1 MAFMGLPWPRNNT
14 GIEGDG
20 LSFSGTRRFAAF
32 TSVVINN
39 PGKVARVANEVLR
52 CMMEN
57 SKNSGV
63 T

>member
-14 GIEGDG
+14 GIEGEG
-20 LSFSGTRRFAAF
+20 LSFSGTARLAALDND
-32 TSVVINN
+32 VINN

-52 CMMEN
+52 FMVES
-57 SKNSGV
+57 SKNLNV

>member
-1 MAFMGLPWPRNNT
+1 MAFMGLPWPRNST
-14 GIEGDG
+14 GIKGDG
-20 LSFSGTRRFAAF
+20 LSFSGTPRLVAFA
-32 TSVVINN
+32 SDGINN